1 MSNESFCQKI
11 KFFNSLQPDGV
22 NLLSKRSQSLKY
34 QRPKT
39 SACKDIGI
47 RKLKCVSKFQFLCL
61 VYRIINTF

>member
-1 MSNESFCQKI
+1 MSIESFCQKI

-22 NLLSKRSQSLKY
+22 NLLSKRSLSLKY

-47 RKLKCVSKFQFLCL
+47 RKIKCMLKCQFLCL
-61 VYRIINTF
+61 VYRVINTF